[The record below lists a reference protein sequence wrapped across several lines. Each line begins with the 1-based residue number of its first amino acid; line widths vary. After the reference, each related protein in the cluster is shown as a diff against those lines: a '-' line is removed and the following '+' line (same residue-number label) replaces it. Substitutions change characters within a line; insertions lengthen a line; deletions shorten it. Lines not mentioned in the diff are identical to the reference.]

1 MHIPHEGHKMGSK
14 IFFFLGIKK
23 RIVMLDGYIY
33 QYLQQNKYLNLYLY
47 LDEQKQQKDLN
58 LKYNRKWRKKML
70 HELVKKGC

>member
-1 MHIPHEGHKMGSK
+1 
-14 IFFFLGIKK
+14 
-23 RIVMLDGYIY
+23 MLDGYIY

-47 LDEQKQQKDLN
+47 LDKQKQQKDLN